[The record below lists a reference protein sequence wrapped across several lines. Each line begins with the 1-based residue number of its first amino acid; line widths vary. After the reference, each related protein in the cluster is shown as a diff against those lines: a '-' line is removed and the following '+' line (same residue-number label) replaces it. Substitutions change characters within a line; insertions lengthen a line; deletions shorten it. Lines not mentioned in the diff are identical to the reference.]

1 MCVHVYV
8 YVYVHKCTCICTYM
22 CMCVCTHTYT
32 HTVDYYSSIK
42 KKVITSFAGAWMDL
56 EIIMLSEVSQRQ
68 ISYITYMW
76 NLKYDINEL
85 IYETKTDSQI

>member
-8 YVYVHKCTCICTYM
+8 PTCTCICTYIYMYM
-22 CMCVCTHTYT
+22 CNP

-42 KKVITSFAGAWMDL
+42 KKVITSFAGAWMNL